1 MIKNMKSTLNR
12 QIEDKRKRFDLE
24 KEFHS
29 KFNNEVVIKT
39 VEQYSLEQKEKLHLQ
54 KEKIDKYREELDQQL
69 NSKSKNVS
77 QPMTDT
83 EKEYNKKLLNKILSS
98 PMMIKEC

>member
-69 NSKSKNVS
+69 YSKSKNVS
-77 QPMTDT
+77 QPMTET
-83 EKEYNKKLLNKILSS
+83 EKEYNKKLLNQILSS
-98 PMMIKEC
+98 PMIIKEC

>member
-1 MIKNMKSTLNR
+1 MIKNMKSTLNK

-69 NSKSKNVS
+69 YSKSKNVS
-77 QPMTDT
+77 QPMTET
-83 EKEYNKKLLNKILSS
+83 EKEYNKKLLNQILSS

>member
-77 QPMTDT
+77 QPMTET
-83 EKEYNKKLLNKILSS
+83 EKEYNKKLLNQILSS
-98 PMMIKEC
+98 PMIIKEC

>member
-1 MIKNMKSTLNR
+1 MIKNMKSTLNK

-69 NSKSKNVS
+69 YSKSKNVS
-77 QPMTDT
+77 QPMTET
-83 EKEYNKKLLNKILSS
+83 EKEYNKKLLNQILSS
-98 PMMIKEC
+98 PMIIKEC